1 MSYWYFLWV
10 GNLIADKG
18 DPDGR
23 NVQTG
28 LADQIRPIP
37 CISYASYYFQ
47 FPKP

>member
-1 MSYWYFLWV
+1 MKNLSHHTDNPWV

-28 LADQIRPIP
+28 LAIQIG
-37 CISYASYYFQ
+37 
-47 FPKP
+47 